1 MPTLQNYSAFARM
14 TEFCKTRVPSEVREA
29 LQPIMSDDEAVKDY
43 GVALGIKMCKDLT
56 EAGVPGEFFVRIFF
70 VDFLVLFCVFLFLLR
85 FGSAQRWKEERPQV
99 GLVSC
104 KRSIFPRFMC
114 IDALSAG

>member
-1 MPTLQNYSAFARM
+1 M

-56 EAGVPGEFFVRIFF
+56 EAGVPGESYCVDMVLVRVFFV
-70 VDFLVLFCVFLFLLR
+70 
-85 FGSAQRWKEERPQV
+85 FG
-99 GLVSC
+99 
-104 KRSIFPRFMC
+104 
-114 IDALSAG
+114 